1 MSEPNPSLMA
11 TTIQTSLA
19 PPITRLTAVDN
30 VLQFNP
36 AAHLVGELPNKTIS
50 MKEIGF
56 AEDIGVSPVAV
67 SHPFRL
73 FTQEAVEIMRKEI
86 FNVPD
91 KYKFQSN
98 IAKSQ
103 LRGYAQEYVD
113 IPTHCIVLLT

>member
-1 MSEPNPSLMA
+1 MSEPNPNLMA
-11 TTIQTSLA
+11 TAIQTSLA
-19 PPITRLTAVDN
+19 PPIAKLTAVDN
-30 VLQFNP
+30 VVQFDP
-36 AAHLVGELPNKTIS
+36 AAHLVGDLPNKKIS
-50 MKEIGF
+50 MKEVGF

-86 FNVPD
+86 FDIPD

-103 LRGYAQEYVD
+103 LRGYARE
-113 IPTHCIVLLT
+113 